1 MLGSGRLV
9 VHDAAHNEVL
19 GNHSATLDEGARSST
34 PGKPSSG
41 SDAMTQEE
49 LSMSLP
55 TAGAFTTFGQM
66 SHRKNQPSHLA
77 ESSATLPSSSAHTGD
92 GATVSPRGLE
102 PMKENSSAPLYKQA
116 SFNKGT
122 LSKEHSFKKNAS
134 SFGNVSVHSS
144 SNNIAAMP
152 QLEKQRSGRGDASN
166 NQCSADHAQH
176 PSSPSM
182 QRNATTLDLETSPD
196 HEDGTK

>member
-1 MLGSGRLV
+1 M
-9 VHDAAHNEVL
+9 HDAAHNEVL
-19 GNHSATLDEGARSST
+19 GNHSATLEEGAHSST

-66 SHRKNQPSHLA
+66 THRKNQPSHPA
-77 ESSATLPSSSAHTGD
+77 ESSASLPSSSAHTGD

-102 PMKENSSAPLYKQA
+102 PLYKQA

-122 LSKEHSFKKNAS
+122 LSKEHSFKKNTS

-152 QLEKQRSGRGDASN
+152 QLEKQRSGRGDTGN
-166 NQCSADHAQH
+166 NQCSVDHAQN
-176 PSSPSM
+176 PSSSSM